1 MSTSQECRRMRKLLP
16 DFAAGKGTSRARASA
31 RRHLDSCPE
40 CARELCA
47 LERTAELLNRGLLEP
62 APDLWHAIRPNLVPR
77 QARAGLGRLRW
88 WFSTHRI
95 QSTVA
100 AIAAAVVIAVLTITG
115 PRAPSEVD
123 SRIYLTSHSSMSWRE
138 PFADKAG
145 LGLAGSVPFDS
156 ETEDTQ

>member
-1 MSTSQECRRMRKLLP
+1 MSTSQECSRIRKLLP
-16 DFAAGKGTSRARASA
+16 DFAAGKGTSRARASV

-40 CARELCA
+40 CARELRA

-62 APDLWHAIRPNLVPR
+62 APDLWQAIRPNLVPR
-77 QARAGLGRLRW
+77 RAHAGPGRLRW
-88 WFSTHRI
+88 WFRTHRI
-95 QSTVA
+95 QSAIAGVA
-100 AIAAAVVIAVLTITG
+100 AGAVIAVMMIVG
-115 PRAPSEVD
+115 PREPVETD
-123 SRIYLTSHSSMSWRE
+123 SRIYQISHASMSWRE